1 MSETSEPPLRPL
13 QEEAGG
19 RLRKDRRKRV
29 WFIPGFLLALFL
41 LTAFAMKLVKEDA
54 LRARL
59 AENDDPASRPVQGG
73 VFRYPLLDSF
83 HTLDPAQAVYKME
96 VMLVQQIYDG
106 LTAFDR
112 HLRVVPALARFWE
125 ISPDGRTYTF
135 ELRENA
141 RFHNG
146 RRVTAEDCVFSFE
159 RLLTKGLNEHNYHYF
174 SRIEGAAEFREGKA
188 EHVKGLEAIDEDTF
202 RIRFVTPFVPALSV
216 LSMYSSKILPK
227 QEVLAQ
233 GEKFFESPI
242 GTGAFQ
248 FARFIEPEEDP
259 GVPLDEGVRQ
269 GVRLEANL
277 QYFGGRPH
285 LDAVTLR
292 ALWYSKDHVAAERPL
307 HEVADCVET
316 NEVERYGDWVA
327 VEAPQLLALR
337 YLYFPN
343 QVAPYDDPRIR
354 RAINLAL
361 DKRSFLDSHR
371 ITAGTP
377 AATGVVPPGIPFFI
391 PKGSHSG
398 QDLEKAQALLAE
410 AGYPGGK
417 GLPPLELP
425 VVRDGVYPREPAS
438 KARDGCLVACLA
450 RVGVKVQMVEVQRY
464 LKPDDPVFR
473 HRAILDDNTWY
484 ADFPDPDNFLRPLF
498 HSKGYM
504 NTFRYSNPEVDR
516 LLDQVWSETS
526 YTTRNKLYHRIEA
539 IILEDA
545 PIIPTDYGR
554 LRYLLRGNVRGF
566 YLTPLG
572 VPYIRMKDV
581 WFQEEGASTEVAL

>member
-1 MSETSEPPLRPL
+1 MSETSEPLVP
-13 QEEAGG
+13 EGGG
-19 RLRKDRRKRV
+19 RRLCRDRKRA
-29 WFIPGFLLALFL
+29 WLIPGFLLVLFL
-41 LTAFAMKLVKEDA
+41 LTAFATQLVKEDG
-54 LRARL
+54 LRARFGGSED
-59 AENDDPASRPVQGG
+59 APSRPLQGG
-73 VFRYPLLDSF
+73 VFRYPLLEPF

-112 HLRVVPALARFWE
+112 HLRVVPALAKFWE

-135 ELRENA
+135 ELRDNA

-174 SRIEGAAEFREGKA
+174 SRIEGATDFREGRA
-188 EHVKGLEAIDEDTF
+188 DRVRGLEAVDERTF

-233 GEKFFESPI
+233 REKFFEAPI
-242 GTGAFQ
+242 GTGPFQ
-248 FARFIEPEEDP
+248 FSRFIEPEEDP
-259 GVPLDEGVRQ
+259 GVPLHEGVRQ

-277 QYFGGRPH
+277 QHFGGRPH
-285 LDAVTLR
+285 LDAVTFR
-292 ALWYSKDHVAAERPL
+292 ALWYSKDYLGAERPL
-307 HEVADCVET
+307 DEVADCVEAS
-316 NEVERYGDWVA
+316 EVDRYGDWVA
-327 VEAPQLLALR
+327 VESPQLLALR

-343 QVAPYDDPRIR
+343 HVPPYDDPRIR
-354 RAINLAL
+354 RALNLAL
-361 DKRSFLDSHR
+361 DKRSFLDSHHT
-371 ITAGTP
+371 TAGTP

-391 PKGSHSG
+391 PKGSNSG
-398 QDLEKAQALLAE
+398 QDLEKARALLAE

-425 VVRDGVYPREPAS
+425 VLREGVYPREPAS
-438 KARDGCLVACLA
+438 KTRDGCLVACLA
-450 RVGVKVQMVEVQRY
+450 RVGVKVRLLEVDRY
-464 LKPDDPVFR
+464 LKADDPVFR

-504 NTFRYSNPEVDR
+504 NTFGYSNPEVDR
-516 LLDQVWSETS
+516 LLDQVWEETS
-526 YTTRNKLYHRIEA
+526 YTARNKLYHQIERMV
-539 IILEDA
+539 LQDA

-554 LRYLLRGNVRGF
+554 LRFLLRGSVRGF

-572 VPYIRMKDV
+572 ASYIQLKDV
-581 WFQEEGASTEVAL
+581 WFQEEGESRGVEL

>member
-1 MSETSEPPLRPL
+1 MSETSEPLPPPGAGVTERPA
-13 QEEAGG
+13 Q
-19 RLRKDRRKRV
+19 RKRV
-29 WFIPGFLLALFL
+29 WIIPGLLLGLFL
-41 LTAFAMKLVKEDA
+41 LTAFATKLVKEDA

-59 AENDDPASRPVQGG
+59 AENDDPANRPVQGG

-83 HTLDPAQAVYKME
+83 HTLDPAQAVYKMD
-96 VMLVQQIYDG
+96 VMLIQQIYDG
-106 LTAFDR
+106 LTGFDR
-112 HLRVVPALARFWE
+112 HLRVVPALAKFWE

-135 ELRENA
+135 ELRDNA

-159 RLLTKGLNEHNYHYF
+159 RLLTKGLNGHNYHYF
-174 SRIEGAAEFREGKA
+174 SRIEGAAEFRDGKA
-188 EHVKGLEAIDEDTF
+188 LHVSGLEAVDERTF
-202 RIRFVTPFVPALSV
+202 RIQFVTPFVPALSV

-227 QEVLAQ
+227 QEVLAR
-233 GEKFFESPI
+233 GDRFFEAPI

-259 GVPLDEGVRQ
+259 SVPLDDGVRQ

-277 QYFGGRPH
+277 QYFAGRPH
-285 LDAVTLR
+285 LDAVTFR
-292 ALWYSKDHVAAERPL
+292 ALWKPKEYAEAEVPL
-307 HEVADCVET
+307 DEVADCVET
-316 NEVERYGDWVA
+316 GEGHYGDWVA

-343 QVAPYDDPRIR
+343 HVPPYDDPRIR
-354 RAINLAL
+354 RALNFAL
-361 DKRSFLDSHR
+361 DKRSFLDTHGV
-371 ITAGTP
+371 TAGTP

-398 QDLEKAQALLAE
+398 HDLEKARALLAE

-425 VVRDGVYPREPAS
+425 VLRDGVYPREPAS
-438 KARDGCLVACLA
+438 KARDECLVACLA
-450 RVGVKVQMVEVQRY
+450 RVGVKVRLVEVQRY
-464 LKPDDPVFR
+464 LKVDDPLFR

-504 NTFRYSNPEVDR
+504 NTFGYSNPEVDR

-526 YTTRNKLYHRIEA
+526 YTARNKLYHQIEA
-539 IILEDA
+539 IVLEDA

-554 LRYLLRGNVRGF
+554 LRYLLRGSVRGF

-572 VPYIRMKDV
+572 VPYIQMKDV
-581 WFQEEGASTEVAL
+581 WFHEEGASTEVEL

>member
-1 MSETSEPPLRPL
+1 MSETSEPLL
-13 QEEAGG
+13 HAQ
-19 RLRKDRRKRV
+19 KRKRV
-29 WFIPGFLLALFL
+29 WLIPGLLLALFL
-41 LTAFAMKLVKEDA
+41 LTALATVLVKEDA

-59 AENDDPASRPVQGG
+59 AGDDDPASRPVQGG
-73 VFRYPLLDSF
+73 VFRYPLLDAF
-83 HTLDPAQAVYKME
+83 HTLDPARAVYRME

-112 HLRVVPALARFWE
+112 HLRVVPALAKFWE
-125 ISPDGRTYTF
+125 ISPDGKTYTF

-174 SRIEGAAEFREGKA
+174 GRIEGASEFREGTA
-188 EHVKGLEAIDEDTF
+188 AHVKGLEAVDEDTF

-285 LDAVTLR
+285 LDAVTFR
-292 ALWYSKDHVAAERPL
+292 ALWHSKNHADAERPF
-307 HEVADCVET
+307 HEIADCVET
-316 NEVERYGDWVA
+316 SELERFGDWVA

-343 QVAPYDDPRIR
+343 HVAPYDDPRIR

-361 DKRSFLDSHR
+361 DKRSFLDSH
-371 ITAGTP
+371 IVTAGTP

-391 PKGSHSG
+391 PKGAGAGH
-398 QDLEKAQALLAE
+398 DVEKAKALLAE

-438 KARDGCLVACLA
+438 KDRDGCLIACLA
-450 RVGVKVQMVEVQRY
+450 RVGVKVKLLEVQRY
-464 LKPDDPVFR
+464 LRSDDPVFR

-504 NTFRYSNPEVDR
+504 NTFGYSNPEVDR

-526 YTTRNKLYHRIEA
+526 YTARNKLYHRIEEMV
-539 IILEDA
+539 LEDA

-572 VPYIRMKDV
+572 VPYIQMKEI
-581 WFQEEGASTEVAL
+581 WLQEEGASTGVEL